1 MIKSGKAELFHIV
14 VRREISKIMPQSK
27 RDGGKNISK
36 KIIVKNTLKIK
47 KEFIDKTLFVYYTLK
62 VKTLE
67 TKIIDNKKHV

>member
-1 MIKSGKAELFHIV
+1 MVH
-14 VRREISKIMPQSK
+14 
-27 RDGGKNISK
+27 
-36 KIIVKNTLKIK
+36 NTLKIK

>member
-1 MIKSGKAELFHIV
+1 MIKRGKAELFHIV

-27 RDGGKNISK
+27 RDGGKNINK

-67 TKIIDNKKHV
+67 TKIINNKKHV